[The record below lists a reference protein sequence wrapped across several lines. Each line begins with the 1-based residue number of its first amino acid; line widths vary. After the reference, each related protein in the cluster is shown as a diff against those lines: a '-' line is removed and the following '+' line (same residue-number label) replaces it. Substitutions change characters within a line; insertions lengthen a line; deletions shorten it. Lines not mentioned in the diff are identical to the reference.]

1 MARLGLTFSLLAAF
15 SPTAMSRLSQI
26 EPQLQYSTEGQA
38 VPAFVS
44 FIAKYGR
51 TYQHG
56 TREYERRL
64 DIFSR
69 RLAEVKAQNDMA
81 DRRWTA
87 DVNTL
92 SDRTDDEL
100 AQLRGWRGGVV
111 PGNKRKAPTVR
122 AGATFLKQATK
133 AVVLPRQFTNWTRL
147 ASLSPVRDQGACG
160 SCWAVASGTMLDA
173 HSEIHSPQDGRR
185 SFSVQD
191 LVSCVPNPHACG
203 GTGGCEGA
211 TVELALDYA
220 INYGLE
226 TSETSPYNASNG
238 ICKNKIGKTSV
249 ALSMGTG
256 AKGNGEDTVD
266 VAAQGMHF
274 AATEPAPAVGM
285 KAWERLPE
293 NAYEP
298 LLRAVYERG
307 PVAVSVSAKGW
318 FSYSNGIFD
327 GCLKDAVID
336 HAVTLIGFGEETH
349 KFWLI
354 QNSWGPNWG
363 VDGRIR
369 LLRQDG
375 EEQHC
380 GTDRQPE
387 VGTGCKGGPAE
398 VRVCGMCGILYDNA
412 VPHFA

>member
-226 TSETSPYNASNG
+226 TTETRPYCAVSDICTNA
-238 ICKNKIGKTSV
+238 IGKASV
-249 ALSMGTG
+249 ALAQGVDATSSG
-256 AKGNGEDTVD
+256 DSVD
-266 VAAQGMHF
+266 VAAPGVHF
-274 AATEPAPAVGM
+274 AVTEPAVAVGM

-293 NAYEP
+293 NSYEP

-307 PVAVSVSAKGW
+307 PVAVSVTAEGW
-318 FSYSNGIFD
+318 NSYAHGIFD
-327 GCLKDAVID
+327 SCPKDAVIN
-336 HAVTLIGFGEETH
+336 HAVTLIGFGEDVH
-349 KFWLI
+349 KFWLV
-354 QNSWGPNWG
+354 QNSWGPKWG
-363 VDGRIR
+363 EKGRIR

-375 EEQHC
+375 EEQYC
-380 GTDRQPE
+380 GTDRQPKL
-387 VGTGCKGGPAE
+387 GTGCKGGPAE
-398 VRVCGMCGILYDNA
+398 VRVCGMCGILYDSV
-412 VPHFA
+412 VPHFT